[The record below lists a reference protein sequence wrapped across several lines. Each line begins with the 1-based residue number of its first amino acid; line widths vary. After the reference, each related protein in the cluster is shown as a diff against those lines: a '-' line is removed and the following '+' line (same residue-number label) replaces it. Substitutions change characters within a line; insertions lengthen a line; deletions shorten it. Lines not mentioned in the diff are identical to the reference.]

1 MITFP
6 SSSLVQIGG
15 GIACALMLS
24 GCGDEGSTS
33 TAGGDRLS
41 VVASFYPLQFAA
53 ERVGGDHVQVEN
65 LTKPGAEPHD
75 LELAPADV
83 GRLAEADLVVFL
95 HGFQPAVDDAVESEA
110 GDAAYD
116 VAPDARLGLTAP
128 ADTHGKD
135 GHEGEEEGDESEE
148 SHDEEAGTTDP
159 HFWLDPTRL
168 ADVADALAEQLATLD
183 EANAEDY
190 RDNAAALRADLEALD
205 AEMTAGLA
213 SCASTDLVTSHS
225 AFGYLADRYGFE
237 QEGLSGLSPED
248 EPSPKD
254 LAEVSEFV
262 TEHDV
267 ATIYYET
274 LVSPAIADTVAQE
287 TGARTAVLDPI
298 EGLSDTSAGGDYL
311 EVMRANLTSLQT
323 GQSCT

>member
-1 MITFP
+1 
-6 SSSLVQIGG
+6 
-15 GIACALMLS
+15 MLS
-24 GCGDEGSTS
+24 GCENEGSTS
-33 TAGGDRLS
+33 TAGSDRLS

-53 ERVGGDHVQVEN
+53 ERVGGEHVQVEN

-95 HGFQPAVDDAVESEA
+95 HGFQPAVDDAVETEA

-116 VAPDARLGLTAP
+116 VEPDARLDLTAP
-128 ADTHGKD
+128 ADAHGGEGHED
-135 GHEGEEEGDESEE
+135 GEEGHEGEEEGHEGEE
-148 SHDEEAGTTDP
+148 EGHEGEEGHDEEAGTTDP

-183 EANAEDY
+183 EANAQDY
-190 RDNAAALRADLEALD
+190 RDNAAALRADLDALD
-205 AEMTAGLA
+205 DEMSSGLA
-213 SCASTDLVTSHS
+213 SCASTELVTSHT

-237 QEGLSGLSPED
+237 QQGLYGLSPDD

-298 EGLSDTSAGGDYL
+298 EGLSDTSAGDDYL
-311 EVMRANLTSLQT
+311 EVMRSNLTSLQS